1 MKRMVPKP
9 GDLLGGSALAVQH
22 EVDLSSAT
30 TSGKMSVKEKGVSR
44 GVSSWVPVCGPTG
57 SPSGAFAV
65 FHSAV
70 WAPLGRAVWGVSVCP
85 PAPAPCEGAQT
96 EASFCAGK

>member
-1 MKRMVPKP
+1 MSLNVVTDEEDGTKP

-44 GVSSWVPVCGPTG
+44 
-57 SPSGAFAV
+57 PSF
-65 FHSAV
+65 
-70 WAPLGRAVWGVSVCP
+70 
-85 PAPAPCEGAQT
+85 
-96 EASFCAGK
+96 